1 MTIVRKTVTV
11 LFCDLVGSTA
21 MGDRSDPELLRETM
35 SRYHAE
41 LRQILERHGGTVEKF
56 VGDAAMAVFGL
67 PLAHEDDA
75 LRAVR
80 AAAEIRGAVAALEL
94 EVRIGINTGEV
105 VAGEGETL
113 VTGDAVNVAARLE
126 QAAASGDILLGD
138 ATEALVRGAVRAE
151 SVEPLELKG
160 KSEPVP
166 AYRLLEILTDVP
178 AFTRPIEAP
187 FVGREQEL
195 QTLEQA
201 LMTATET
208 RQPQLATVAGAPG
221 IGKSRLTRELIQRS
235 DARVLV
241 GRCLSYGEG
250 ITYWPLAEVAR
261 QVGDISSAV
270 ADELVVRRID
280 AALGGGEATADEI
293 ALAFRKL
300 FEALA
305 RQRPLIVVVDDIHWA
320 EPTLLDLIEYLA
332 AFAADAPLFLLCST
346 RPDLFDQRPQWAT
359 PKPNA
364 TLVTLEPLPEEQTQT
379 LVDELDELGE
389 LGGEARARIVAAA
402 EGNPLFVEQL
412 VAHQAES
419 GSDKLGIPPTI
430 HALLAARIDLL
441 EPAER
446 SVIERASIEGRLFHR
461 GSVQALLP
469 EPDRT
474 AVGSHLLTLVRKE
487 FVRPDRAELPDDDGF
502 RFGHIL
508 IRDAAYDSIPKRL
521 RAELHERFAAW
532 ISERM
537 GDEAPEE
544 IVGYHLE
551 QAYRYGAEVGRPNPA
566 LAARAGR
573 LLAQA
578 ARRADARGDAAA
590 AASLLERATA
600 LLPENDPDL
609 PGHLDLLGYSLR
621 DMGEFAH
628 SLEAIRRAQASA
640 AGKGQRSVELRAR
653 MLELAIL
660 LMSDPEANPQ
670 LALDEAQA
678 AIAELGDRDEPETL
692 ERAWWLITNVAAL
705 RSNFALL
712 ERSSAERLEIAR
724 RAGLGRSA
732 FWAAVWLTLALAQG
746 PAPVEEAIRR
756 AEEALSFFPGER
768 SGDFHLA
775 VLYAYAGR
783 HDEAREAIER
793 SRRALLEL
801 GQLHLHA
808 GMATNA
814 TWIALLAGRVDEA
827 ETDLRTSAEALEA
840 GGETGVLSTVAAL
853 LAEVLFRLGRADEAD
868 EWTRRSE
875 ELTSSEDAMSLAQW
889 RATRAKVLAS
899 RGVTDQALRL
909 SADAVEAAR
918 RTDDLPLI
926 GDIVFA
932 RAEVLEVL
940 GRDEARSAY
949 EEALAVYERKGIVPS
964 IERTQTALAELG
976 PAGEH
981 PLDRDDGRSADS
993 RRAV

>member
-21 MGDRSDPELLRETM
+21 MGDRSDPELLREAM

-41 LRQILERHGGTVEKF
+41 LRRILERHGGTVEKF
-56 VGDAAMAVFGL
+56 VGDAAMAVFGI
-67 PLAHEDDA
+67 PQVHEDDA

-80 AAAEIRGAVAALEL
+80 AAAEILGAVAALEL

-126 QAAASGDILLGD
+126 QAAASGEILLGD

-166 AYRLLEILTDVP
+166 AYRLLEILADGP

-208 RQPQLATVAGAPG
+208 RQPQLATVAGPPG
-221 IGKSRLTRELIQRS
+221 IGKSRLTSELIQRS

-305 RQRPLIVVVDDIHWA
+305 RQRPLIFVVDDIHWA

-359 PKPNA
+359 RKPNA

-412 VAHQAES
+412 VAHQTDS
-419 GSDKLGIPPTI
+419 GNGKLEIPPTI

-508 IRDAAYDSIPKRL
+508 IREAAYDSIPKRL
-521 RAELHERFAAW
+521 RAELHERFADW
-532 ISERM
+532 FESRL
-537 GDEAPEE
+537 GDDAPAE
-544 IVGYHLE
+544 ILGYHLE
-551 QAYRYGAEVGRPNPA
+551 QAHRYRVELGQDDEYARELA
-566 LAARAGR
+566 LRAGR
-573 LLAQA
+573 LLGDAG
-578 ARRADARGDAAA
+578 RRADARGDAASTVCA
-590 AASLLERATA
+590 LLARAVE
-600 LLPENDPDL
+600 LLPEDEEERPRL
-609 PGHLDLLGYSLR
+609 LSLLG
-621 DMGEFAH
+621 
-628 SLEAIRRAQASA
+628 EATVDAGDPKAAIEILRRAQRAAAA
-640 AGKGQRSVELRAR
+640 AGQRGIEIRAR
-653 MLELAIL
+653 MRELWAL
-660 LMSDPEANPQ
+660 LKIRAPEDAKQ
-670 LALDEAQA
+670 QLDEAQA
-678 AIAELGDRDEPETL
+678 AVVEAEGLGHAEALVDAWHMVSEIANLQGDMELCAEASEHRL
-692 ERAWWLITNVAAL
+692 VA
-705 RSNFALL
+705 
-712 ERSSAERLEIAR
+712 AR
-724 RAGLGRSA
+724 RAGRSRQA
-732 FWAAVWLTLALAQG
+732 VWAANWVIGAIAEG
-746 PAPVEEAIRR
+746 PTPVRVAIRR
-756 AEEALSFFPGER
+756 SEEVRASFEDELPAESNYGL
-768 SGDFHLA
+768 LQ
-775 VLYAYAGR
+775 AYAGR
-783 HDEAREAIER
+783 LAEGEESIKRARKVYLERSQQGYYAASSANLATVALLSGRPAQAEEPLREAIQI
-793 SRRALLEL
+793 LEDA
-801 GQLHLHA
+801 GQHA
-808 GMATNA
+808 GVAG
-814 TWIALLAGRVDEA
+814 IAAM
-827 ETDLRTSAEALEA
+827 
-840 GGETGVLSTVAAL
+840 
-853 LAEVLFRLGRADEAD
+853 LAEVLYRLGQDSEAE
-868 EWTRRSE
+868 EWTRRIDR
-875 ELTSSEDAMSLAQW
+875 LGAQADPW
-889 RATRAKVLAS
+889 LQAISHSTRAKVMAR
-899 RGVTDQALRL
+899 RGEVQSAEVATEAVEWANQTDMLALRGDCL
-909 SADAVEAAR
+909 AAR
-918 RTDDLPLI
+918 GETLQLLGRTEE
-926 GDIVFA
+926 A
-932 RAEVLEVL
+932 RA
-940 GRDEARSAY
+940 AY
-949 EEALAVYERKGIVPS
+949 EEALAVYEHKGIVPS

-976 PAGEH
+976 PAG
-981 PLDRDDGRSADS
+981 
-993 RRAV
+993 